1 MKPNPMKFSLSILFC
16 ITIVFGFSQINDTVI
31 SEYNNE
37 IVTKL
42 TDTLSPEFYKVRYN
56 ENDLLYK
63 ITDNYGNNFE
73 DLYGTRNMRPIL
85 HGVAYRGGGNNY
97 YHKTAK
103 RKNQNPLPNDGV
115 LNLCQEGFS
124 TSVYLYQKNAD
135 SIIDN
140 QGCNCTN
147 GSTNNLNY
155 VQLDYFDSNHIYQM
169 VKMAYESAKYDSIGP
184 IYLHCWNGWHAS
196 GYISAILLKQF
207 CGYTN
212 LEATSYWDIATDGA
226 NKSSRYRSI
235 RDKIEN
241 FVPYPEFKL
250 EDELGNRICPPM
262 PSVIDSSKIHLE
274 IQHLS
279 LVPEAIPVNYRLILY
294 EIQFAS
300 GKTTFSSPSTN
311 QDLIHLKDALR
322 KDSDLIVEIGGHTDR
337 SGNEAKNKVLSQKR
351 AKYVYDYLIK
361 EGISSSQL
369 RYKGYGSSYPAF
381 SNKYK
386 SGRASNRRIEVKI
399 IQKRDYGTGTLVN
412 ESAYEDIL
420 LKLENI
426 KYDEFKINQS
436 YIMTNLN
443 FESGK
448 SELTD
453 SNNKDLTGLL
463 LFLNSNPNVTI
474 EIGGFTDN
482 SGMKEKNDTIS
493 QLRAQSVHS
502 FLIQKGIATE
512 KLDYIGYGS
521 KNPISSNQQKWGRD
535 KNRRIEIKIISK

>member
-1 MKPNPMKFSLSILFC
+1 
-16 ITIVFGFSQINDTVI
+16 
-31 SEYNNE
+31 
-37 IVTKL
+37 
-42 TDTLSPEFYKVRYN
+42 
-56 ENDLLYK
+56 
-63 ITDNYGNNFE
+63 
-73 DLYGTRNMRPIL
+73 
-85 HGVAYRGGGNNY
+85 
-97 YHKTAK
+97 
-103 RKNQNPLPNDGV
+103 
-115 LNLCQEGFS
+115 
-124 TSVYLYQKNAD
+124 
-135 SIIDN
+135 
-140 QGCNCTN
+140 
-147 GSTNNLNY
+147 
-155 VQLDYFDSNHIYQM
+155 
-169 VKMAYESAKYDSIGP
+169 
-184 IYLHCWNGWHAS
+184 
-196 GYISAILLKQF
+196 
-207 CGYTN
+207 
-212 LEATSYWDIATDGA
+212 
-226 NKSSRYRSI
+226 
-235 RDKIEN
+235 
-241 FVPYPEFKL
+241 
-250 EDELGNRICPPM
+250 
-262 PSVIDSSKIHLE
+262 
-274 IQHLS
+274 
-279 LVPEAIPVNYRLILY
+279 
-294 EIQFAS
+294 
-300 GKTTFSSPSTN
+300 
-311 QDLIHLKDALR
+311 
-322 KDSDLIVEIGGHTDR
+322 
-337 SGNEAKNKVLSQKR
+337 
-351 AKYVYDYLIK
+351 VYDYLIK